1 MSTFIIAAII
11 FILFALVI
19 YNKFFKKNASGS
31 CHDCVDIGCPLA
43 DQSKML
49 KNKKK
54 PSLKHET
61 PMN

>member
-49 KNKKK
+49 RNKK
-54 PSLKHET
+54 SHH
-61 PMN
+61 